1 MATRSIVT
9 SQPDVACDVCERRLL
24 RGEQSDVFLAAGQR
38 RTVCELCAPRA
49 TNEGWLRESD
59 DGAVSPPPPRPR
71 RGRSLF
77 DRLRF
82 RGRAS
87 GGRVQVAAI
96 ADPPDGGGTVGYD
109 FLDGIARE
117 ADDSPVLAHPG
128 VEMGED
134 PAPSGAGRPPGESV
148 TWAGG
153 DRAERAIELFN
164 AGEQPRRVS
173 ALARSLG
180 APEVSVRPD
189 EDVENLVTIV
199 VAWELCWYRYEID
212 LDDHGAA
219 VRTLAQGT
227 EVGELGHEDRLVNAV
242 AGELGA
248 LSLSGA

>member
-24 RGEQSDVFLAAGQR
+24 RGEHSDVFLAAGQR

-59 DGAVSPPPPRPR
+59 HGTVSPPPLRPR

-77 DRLRF
+77 DRLRLF
-82 RGRAS
+82 GRTS
-87 GGRVQVAAI
+87 DGPVAA
-96 ADPPDGGGTVGYD
+96 AATEPPEVGGTVGYD
-109 FLDGIARE
+109 FLEGLPGDV
-117 ADDSPVLAHPG
+117 DDSPGQSRLRAQG
-128 VEMGED
+128 GED
-134 PAPSGAGRPPGESV
+134 SAPSGAGEPQSESV

-153 DRAERAIELFN
+153 GRAERAIELFN

-173 ALARSLG
+173 ALTRSLG
-180 APEVSVRPD
+180 APDVSVRPD

-212 LDDHGAA
+212 IDDRGAA

-227 EVGELGHEDRLVNAV
+227 ELGELPHEDRLVNAV

-248 LSLSGA
+248 LSLSGE